1 MAKIEEKV
9 ESLVKKSI
17 NDSGYEIYDIE
28 YVKEGKD
35 YYLRIFI
42 EKPNE
47 TISIDDCEIVN
58 NIVNPILD
66 EADIIKDQYFLEISS
81 TGIEKKLR
89 KPKHYMKAI
98 GKDIKIKLFTNNEE
112 GKKEIEGKLKNI
124 EDEYLI
130 IEKDGKD
137 LKIELSNVAQAK
149 TIYKW

>member
-1 MAKIEEKV
+1 MAKIEEKI
-9 ESLVKKSI
+9 EELISKTI
-17 NDSGYEIYDIE
+17 NNLGYELYDIE